1 MQPFAGLLLLCHAFG
16 LSLVFAD
23 CADIT
28 VFYFLNFTANRHK
41 AAIIPFVATL
51 FPSVAAADS
60 FGLSAEVCN
69 AFCSHRLSV
78 VPWGG
83 LISCVNIACE
93 VCKCRGIVRAIYHIS
108 DMLADVFN
116 ISACN
121 FANSFIGVYRAVTP
135 HYAGAPIVAFNSQFL
150 LRYVV
155 RCFCSFHI
163 FFCLFISFLLLFLPP
178 EV

>member
-83 LISCVNIACE
+83 LN
-93 VCKCRGIVRAIYHIS
+93 IVRCYSFDCLNMSGGLLVAGAKMRLCATS
-108 DMLADVFN
+108 GGFALTPFADVH
-116 ISACN
+116 A
-121 FANSFIGVYRAVTP
+121 
-135 HYAGAPIVAFNSQFL
+135 APIKSVDAA
-150 LRYVV
+150 
-155 RCFCSFHI
+155 
-163 FFCLFISFLLLFLPP
+163 
-178 EV
+178 E